1 MRSTASLATEAGAAA
16 IKHAGLTPDAIDLL
30 IVATATTEQP
40 IPHTGAFVG
49 DGLGVRCGSFDLN
62 AGCAGFV
69 YELVVGASMLTAG
82 NLDHVLVIGSE
93 TLSRVTDPT
102 DRGTCVIFGD
112 GAAAMVLSSS
122 ADDGPGLLA
131 WDLGCDGSAAGLLEV
146 PAGGSRRPASA
157 ETVANGEHYLRMNGQ
172 EVFRRAVRIVVESAT
187 QALARGGVGVD
198 DVTWFA
204 PHQAN
209 VRIIEAA
216 GNRLGIPAERTLV
229 NIDRYGNTSAAS
241 IPLVL
246 AEAADDG
253 RLQAGDLVLLSGLR
267 RRPHLGQRAVA
278 LGPSVSD
285 AGVTRARRVR
295 HRRVAWHRP
304 CDRGCARRGRVSGRV
319 LLLVR
324 RRGRQGDPGRGRG
337 DRRRGVRGAG
347 RRRRPRIDRPG
358 VPRRSRRR
366 SARSSCW
373 STTPASPATACSCA

>member
-1 MRSTASLATEAGAAA
+1 MRAAISGWGTAVPDQRLTNADLEQLVDTSDQWIIERTGISERRIASPGETTATLATEAGAAA
-16 IKHAGLTPDAIDLL
+16 IKSAGLTPDAIDLMV
-30 IVATATTEQP
+30 VATATTEQL

-49 DGLGVRCGSFDLN
+49 DGLGLRCGSFDLN

-102 DRGTCVIFGD
+102 DRGTCILFGD
-112 GAAAMVLSSS
+112 GAAAMVLSASP
-122 ADDGPGLLA
+122 DDGPGLLA
-131 WDLGCDGSAAGLLEV
+131 WDLGCDGSAAGLLEI
-146 PAGGSRRPASA
+146 PAGGSRRPSSA

-187 QALARGGVGVD
+187 NALARGGVGVD

-209 VRIIEAA
+209 VRIIDAA

-253 RLQAGDLVLLSGLR
+253 RLQPGDLVLLSGF
-267 RRPHLGQRAVA
+267 
-278 LGPSVSD
+278 
-285 AGVTRARRVR
+285 
-295 HRRVAWHRP
+295 
-304 CDRGCARRGRVSGRV
+304 
-319 LLLVR
+319 
-324 RRGRQGDPGRGRG
+324 
-337 DRRRGVRGAG
+337 GAG
-347 RRRRPRIDRPG
+347 LTWGSALVQWGRP
-358 VPRRSRRR
+358 
-366 SARSSCW
+366 
-373 STTPASPATACSCA
+373 